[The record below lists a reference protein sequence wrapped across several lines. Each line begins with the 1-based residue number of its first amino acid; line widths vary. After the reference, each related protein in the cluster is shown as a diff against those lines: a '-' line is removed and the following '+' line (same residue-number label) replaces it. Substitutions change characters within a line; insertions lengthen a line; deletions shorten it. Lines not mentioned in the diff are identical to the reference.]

1 MQFAYVKVRD
11 PNTALPKNVLI
22 AWCGEGVPE
31 RTKGYFTSHLSA
43 VSRFLHVCYPSF
55 VQERT
60 DFTNSNGF
68 QGYHV
73 QITARADGDLTP
85 EGIIQKVA
93 DSSGSKYSSSTEP
106 PPVTTAPKPAVA
118 SKPVFTPARTGGVAG
133 GSGPSLPTNTRP
145 GLVNR
150 GNIDDDGWGADAP
163 PVTRTQLE
171 KVEPAY
177 KPTRVNLQD
186 LKAGG
191 QTTTGSGADDGDR
204 GDVVKGGYQPIGKVD
219 IAAIRRQAREAGE
232 LRDDRPQPVKGS
244 YEPVGKVD
252 LGAIRSRAQKPSDTP
267 REEQSESPAAS
278 QSSAEPSASARLTSL
293 PKPKVSNK
301 VGAGPA
307 FAATK
312 PPVPTDPTSKPPAA
326 AAQVGTANRAF
337 ADEGGKT
344 PAQLWAEKKAKA
356 QGGSAPTSGGSPS
369 VASQQSG
376 DSEWK
381 SSYAGKSWAPVQ
393 TAHTGK
399 SVTSNASD
407 AAANERSGV
416 VESETPRPDVNA
428 IRNQFARGPP
438 PPPPAETPSA
448 GRTVPIPAIPTG
460 PTEGEVG
467 NEPGPHQDL
476 PSSPRQARSPS
487 PPSPP
492 VRESS
497 PIQIAAP
504 VGRGVADAHDEQYAP
519 PPAMPEESLR
529 QAVPEPE
536 ALENDSHDIGR
547 AAAETT
553 SGSGLQTGTMKAL
566 VQYDYE
572 KAEDNEVELREGEYV
587 TDIEMVDEDWWL
599 GVNVHG
605 ERGLFPSNYVEVVED
620 IPQNEPTSATQ
631 GYELEEDVPAPPI
644 AEQFAPPPSQHS
656 AAQGPTAAAL
666 YDYEAAEDNELS
678 FPEGAEI
685 TGIVSYP
692 LIPLDHICMSLKGRV
707 VWLTITL

>member
-1 MQFAYVKVRD
+1 M
-11 PNTALPKNVLI
+11 
-22 AWCGEGVPE
+22 
-31 RTKGYFTSHLSA
+31 
-43 VSRFLHVCYPSF
+43 
-55 VQERT
+55 
-60 DFTNSNGF
+60 
-68 QGYHV
+68 
-73 QITARADGDLTP
+73 
-85 EGIIQKVA
+85 
-93 DSSGSKYSSSTEP
+93 
-106 PPVTTAPKPAVA
+106 
-118 SKPVFTPARTGGVAG
+118 
-133 GSGPSLPTNTRP
+133 
-145 GLVNR
+145 NR
-150 GNIDDDGWGADAP
+150 GNVDDDGWGPDAP

-186 LKAGG
+186 LKSGG
-191 QTTTGSGADDGDR
+191 QTTTGSGANDSDS
-204 GDVVKGGYQPIGKVD
+204 GDVVKGGYQPVGKVD

-232 LRDDRPQPVKGS
+232 LKDDRPVPVKGS

-252 LGAIRSRAQKPSDTP
+252 LGAIRARAQKPSEAP
-267 REEQSESPAAS
+267 REEQDETPAVS
-278 QSSAEPSASARLTSL
+278 QPSVEPSASARLTSL
-293 PKPKVSNK
+293 PKPKVSNM

-312 PPVPTDPTSKPPAA
+312 PPLPTEPTSKPPAA
-326 AAQVGTANRAF
+326 AAQIGTASRNF

-344 PAQLWAEKKAKA
+344 PSQLWAEKKAKA
-356 QGGSAPTSGGSPS
+356 QGGSAPFNGGSS

-376 DSEWK
+376 DTEWK
-381 SSYAGKSWAPVQ
+381 SSYAGKTWAPVQ

-399 SVTSNASD
+399 SVPSNASEQASD
-407 AAANERSGV
+407 AAANERPGV
-416 VESETPRPDVNA
+416 VESEAPRPDVSA
-428 IRNQFARGPP
+428 VRNQFTRGPP
-438 PPPPAETPSA
+438 PPPPTETPSA

-467 NEPGPHQDL
+467 DEPGPHQDI
-476 PSSPRQARSPS
+476 PSPPQQPRSPS

-504 VGRGVADAHDEQYAP
+504 VGRGVADAHGEQYAP

-529 QAVPEPE
+529 QAVPEPDT
-536 ALENDSHDIGR
+536 LENDSHDIGH

-553 SGSGLQTGTMKAL
+553 SGGGLQAGAMKAL

-572 KAEDNEVELREGEYV
+572 KAEDNEVELKEGEYV

-620 IPQNEPTSATQ
+620 IPQNEPTSAPQ
-631 GYELEEDVPAPPI
+631 DHELEEDVSAPA
-644 AEQFAPPPSQHS
+644 AEKFAPPSSQLNT
-656 AAQGPTAAAL
+656 AQGPTAAAL

-685 TGIVSYP
+685 AGIVSYP
-692 LIPLDHICMSLKGRV
+692 FIPLGHMHIFHQRKSGMADYCCLG
-707 VWLTITL
+707 IP